1 MAKEIIKLN
10 KAQINKFC
18 VTWSLT
24 VKNGIGS
31 IQKAKILFEQDTG
44 ILLSREE
51 IKDICKQKKLKFKK
65 RGTNNESN

>member
-1 MAKEIIKLN
+1 MAKEIINLN

-24 VKNGIGS
+24 TKNGIGS

-44 ILLSREE
+44 ILLSRDE
-51 IKDICKQKKLKFKK
+51 IKDICKKNKLKFKK
-65 RGTNNESN
+65 RRSNNESN

>member
-10 KAQINKFC
+10 AAQINKFC

-51 IKDICKQKKLKFKK
+51 IKDICKQRKLKFKK
-65 RGTNNESN
+65 RSKNESN